1 MTYILQVD
9 FKMDGPFGDEM
20 VGAFEDLA
28 KSINNEEG
36 VIWKIWTEDPEA
48 NEAGGIYNFE
58 TKETAKKY
66 LDMHSKR
73 LTESGVTDIKAKIFA
88 VNPRLTEINKGPAK

>member
-20 VGAFEDLA
+20 VEAFAELA

-36 VIWKIWTEDPEA
+36 FIWKVWMESPET

-58 TKETAKKY
+58 TRETAESY
-66 LDMHSKR
+66 LKMHSKR

-88 VNPRLTEINKGPAK
+88 VNTKLTLINKGPAK